1 RRNRGPGFSNLPLWG
16 GFLGGYRGKTSC
28 TCEQGWGFIRTKRRE
43 KPKAAQCYE
52 RSMDQRFPAAKGR
65 RTWKVAGRAPLRSRF
80 THYTLFRVIAAR
92 NGDGRLEP
100 VIRGFH
106 QGDRWIKMDG
116 WMHGLCWISILLCN
130 IHEHTDRMVIRKNGS
145 PAAVREDLAGPG
157 RPPLTVSLNRPPV
170 SPLQDSATL
179 TFTINIRPEP
189 NLMAQAVAN
198 VARRIN
204 ETVEEGKDTLD
215 LSDCGLISFPDGIF
229 KMIRS
234 CSENIEKISLA
245 NNQIKALGNKFFL
258 TFTQLRELDLRGNAL
273 TTVPEAISDLQHL
286 TSVDLSRNQISMF
299 PEHLTEVKSLQNISL
314 EGNHISDL
322 PMQKLS
328 LMPSLQTLDLRN
340 NPLTSDTASL
350 PYQFTLLT

>member
-1 RRNRGPGFSNLPLWG
+1 G
-16 GFLGGYRGKTSC
+16 GIVVQDSQ
-28 TCEQGWGFIRTKRRE
+28 TCHCGVDFWEVTVARLHA
-43 KPKAAQCYE
+43 PVSKAGDLSGLKDE
-52 RSMDQRFPAAKGR
+52 RSQKQLSAMR
-65 RTWKVAGRAPLRSRF
+65 
-80 THYTLFRVIAAR
+80 
-92 NGDGRLEP
+92 
-100 VIRGFH
+100 
-106 QGDRWIKMDG
+106 DRWIR
-116 WMHGLCWISILLCN
+116 LAVSC
-130 IHEHTDRMVIRKNGS
+130 RKGAPYLEGS
-145 PAAVREDLAGPG
+145 RTSTAPF
-157 RPPLTVSLNRPPV
+157 
-170 SPLQDSATL
+170 QIYTL
-179 TFTINIRPEP
+179 HALSGHRCTQWRRPEP